1 MFLSSCHSLALQANH
16 DAFVS
21 CELEVV
27 FALLVVAL
35 TVLLES
41 HSEELIEL
49 VSVVAYI
56 EASC

>member
-1 MFLSSCHSLALQANH
+1 MFLSACHPFALQANH

-56 EASC
+56 EASS